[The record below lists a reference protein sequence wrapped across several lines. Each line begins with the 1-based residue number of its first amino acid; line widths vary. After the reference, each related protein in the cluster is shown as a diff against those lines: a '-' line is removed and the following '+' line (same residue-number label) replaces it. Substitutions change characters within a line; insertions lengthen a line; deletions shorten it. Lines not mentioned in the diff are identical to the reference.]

1 MLDSNAIR
9 CFYLKPK
16 DKPYSMANMSDYKQI
31 RAFTTHLRTIPGLYL
46 FRIFSKYTSL
56 IDIDPIFNTLAKC
69 ESEEDLR
76 ELERMWNEFIKKDK
90 LE

>member
-1 MLDSNAIR
+1 
-9 CFYLKPK
+9 
-16 DKPYSMANMSDYKQI
+16 MSDYKEI
-31 RAFTTHLRTIPGLYL
+31 AAFTTHLRTIPGLHL

-56 IDIDPIFNTLAKC
+56 THIDHLFNYLAQR

-90 LE
+90 VE